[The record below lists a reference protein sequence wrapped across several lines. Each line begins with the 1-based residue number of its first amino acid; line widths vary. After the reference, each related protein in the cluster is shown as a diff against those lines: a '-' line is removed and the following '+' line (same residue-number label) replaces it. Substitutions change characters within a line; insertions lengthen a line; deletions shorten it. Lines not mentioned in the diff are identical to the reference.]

1 LISVLRVLA
10 KDPARLSQ
18 VSEPVPLNQLLAEIV
33 EDHRRLT
40 RDQDLVL
47 ILAASPPV
55 EVLAPLPI
63 VQAAIGNLL
72 RNAIETTTTL
82 HLR

>member
-1 LISVLRVLA
+1 MLRVLA